1 MLPSAADRCAFIP
14 GSGDVFG
21 VILMCSRL
29 LSVLKSSE
37 SKSSEGS
44 LTPEDNLQ
52 SVCTILYMEYA
63 AFGRAIISEPVDLS
77 ARSAHQAS

>member
-1 MLPSAADRCAFIP
+1 MLPRAADRCAFIL
-14 GSGDVFG
+14 GSRDVLE

-37 SKSSEGS
+37 GS
-44 LTPEDNLQ
+44 LTPKDNLQ